1 MFSEAISLFWQ
12 RVRNNFIIVKN
23 SLWLISSEFV
33 AKLVLF
39 GVVVLLAR
47 YLGAEGYGQLQFALS
62 FAGVFALAMDLGF
75 NTLTNRELA
84 REKEKYE
91 LFVPNVSFVKLG
103 LFVVSLIVITVFLLL
118 TKKSFEV
125 LVLCILAVCYYL
137 FSSFIEFYKSVFQA
151 FEKMQLNAFSRLLY
165 CALLLSGLLLLMNK
179 KAGVFAIMLGYLGAN
194 FITFLFTLFLLLRYI
209 RPFPLKISPAF
220 IKTMFKMVFPFM
232 ILYIAAI
239 INFRVD
245 TIMISYL
252 INDAAV
258 GLYAIAMN
266 LILAAA
272 FIPSFCCAAVY
283 PSLSRFGVSSARKL
297 FLMFKGMFW
306 IMLLIGALGAV
317 VVLLLAK
324 PLVLVVFGSQ
334 FMESVP
340 VLQILALSFLFSGGA
355 LLMGY
360 SCIAIDRQVF
370 YTKIVVLSVLINIVL
385 NYFLIS
391 LYGIKGA
398 AAATI
403 IAQFISFIVLSV
415 FLWRRG
421 FFFFS
426 VVPTEPRLK

>member
-12 RVRNNFIIVKN
+12 RVRNHFIIVKN
-23 SLWLISSEFV
+23 SFWLIGSEFV

-47 YLGAEGYGQLQFALS
+47 YLGAEGYGRLQFALS
-62 FAGVFALAMDLGF
+62 FASVFALVMDLGF

-84 REKEKYE
+84 REKEKYD

-103 LFVVSLIVITVFLLL
+103 LFVVSLIVMTAFLLL
-118 TKKSFEV
+118 TDRSFEV
-125 LVLCILAVCYYL
+125 IVLCILAVCYYL

-165 CALLLSGLLLLMNK
+165 CALLFSGLLLLMNK
-179 KAGVFAIMLGYLGAN
+179 KAGVLAIMLGYLGAN

-209 RPFPLKISPAF
+209 RPFSLKISPAF

-252 INDAAV
+252 LSDAAV
-258 GLYAIAMN
+258 GLYALAVNIIM
-266 LILAAA
+266 AAA
-272 FIPSFCCAAVY
+272 FIPAFCCAAAY
-283 PSLSRFGVSSARKL
+283 PSLSRFGISSPRKL
-297 FLMFKGMFW
+297 FLMFKGMLW

-334 FMESVP
+334 FIDSVP
-340 VLQILALSFLFSGGA
+340 VLQILAASFFLSGGV

-360 SCIAIDRQVF
+360 TAIAIDRQAF
-370 YTKIVVLSVLINIVL
+370 YTKVVVMSVLINVVL
-385 NYFLIS
+385 NYFFIS
-391 LYGIKGA
+391 WHGIKGA
-398 AAATI
+398 AIATV
-403 IAQFISFIVLSV
+403 IAQLISFAVLSF
-415 FLWRRG
+415 FLCRRG

-426 VVPTEPRLK
+426 SVPTEPRLK